1 MYDARADTPGRRYT
15 VMLHNFVYDLRSNAN
30 QQLPLCAVQYVIRRL
45 QPNMAGHPVHRLAI
59 EVKESMWM
67 LFG

>member
-1 MYDARADTPGRRYT
+1 
-15 VMLHNFVYDLRSNAN
+15 VYDLRSNAN